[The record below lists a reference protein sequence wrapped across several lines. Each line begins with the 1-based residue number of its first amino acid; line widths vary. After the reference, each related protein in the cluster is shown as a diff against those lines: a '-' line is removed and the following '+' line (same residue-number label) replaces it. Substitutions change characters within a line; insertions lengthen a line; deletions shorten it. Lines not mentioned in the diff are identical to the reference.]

1 MRLIRLG
8 DNISVAM
15 AHIVAIEQCST
26 GCKVYT
32 TNGMVLTPFSED
44 EITYQF
50 YNNGM
55 MPTPNNTHADY
66 QINLSK

>member
-15 AHIVAIEQCST
+15 DHIVVIEQCST

-32 TNGMVLTPFSED
+32 TSGMVLKTPLSED

-55 MPTPNNTHADY
+55 MPTPNNVHAD
-66 QINLSK
+66 